1 MLKLLLQTLVKN
13 MLQFALM
20 FLPERSLV
28 IKETLKR
35 HSKLCN
41 SQVINNNGDVDKT
54 PYNKY
59 NYSVKMSIERQ

>member
-1 MLKLLLQTLVKN
+1 

-20 FLPERSLV
+20 FLPERSV
-28 IKETLKR
+28 IRKETLKR
-35 HSKLCN
+35 HSKPCN

-59 NYSVKMSIERQ
+59 NDNMKKSFERQ